1 MNLELKP
8 WLLKAVDA
16 GSVGFEELRL
26 LDVAVRE
33 AAEDVVIEL
42 K

>member
-1 MNLELKP
+1 MNRELKP

-16 GSVGFEELRL
+16 GRAGFEELRL

-33 AAEDVVIEL
+33 AAAEVVIEV
-42 K
+42 